1 MKAAIRRKYI
11 PSHEL
16 KIEEIEKPNLK
27 DDEILVKVFATTVNR
42 TDTAVLTGKPFVM
55 RFFTG
60 LLKPTIITTGTDF
73 AGQVE
78 AVGSQATEFKV
89 GERVFGFNDEGLG
102 SHAEYLAVSTKE
114 AIMKIPEKFS
124 YAEAAASLEGMHY
137 AVNFLNKIEI
147 NANQKILLNGAT
159 GAIGSVGLQILKYH
173 GCYVTAVCNTKNIDL
188 IKSLGADKIYD
199 YEKEDFAQLD
209 DEKYDFVFD
218 AVGKSSFGKCK
229 PLLKENGIYCS
240 SELGPN
246 AENPFLA
253 IRSKFYGKKKV
264 IFPIPS
270 DIKAS
275 IEFNI
280 PLIEQGKFRPIIDR
294 TYPLEKISEAFQYV
308 ETGQKTG
315 NVVIE
320 IVK

>member
-1 MKAAIRRKYI
+1 MKAAIRRNYI

-16 KIEEIEKPNLK
+16 KIEEIEKPTPK
-27 DDEILVKVFATTVNR
+27 DNEILVKIFATTVNR

-73 AGQVE
+73 AGEVE
-78 AVGSQATEFKV
+78 AVGNQVIDFKI
-89 GERVFGFNDEGLG
+89 GDRVFGFNDEGLG
-102 SHAEYLAVSTKE
+102 SHTEYMTISKDE
-114 AIMKIPEKFS
+114 AIRKIPQQFS
-124 YAEAAASLEGMHY
+124 YTQAAASLEGAHY
-137 AVNFLNKIEI
+137 AFTFLRSVEI
-147 NANQKILLNGAT
+147 TADKKVLINGAT
-159 GAIGSVGLQILKYH
+159 GGIGSVGLQFVKYY
-173 GCYVTAVCNTKNIDL
+173 GCHVTAVCNTKNIEL
-188 IKSLGADKIYD
+188 IQSLGADKIYD
-199 YEKEDFAQLD
+199 YEKEDFTKD
-209 DEKYDFVFD
+209 EEKYDLILD

-229 PLLKENGIYCS
+229 PLLKENGIYIS

-264 IFPIPS
+264 LFPIPS
-270 DIKAS
+270 DIKRS
-275 IEFNI
+275 MEFI
-280 PLIEQGKFRPIIDR
+280 ISLIEQEKFKPVIDR

-320 IVK
+320 IAK